1 MILTMIYACV
11 VATLLAAAAL
21 YAERISA
28 DIGWPRRLA
37 WSVALAMSI
46 ALPLLA
52 LLVETSPRESGILSL
67 PQPLTLIPN
76 LAPADAPASGE
87 LRATAPGLAW
97 PDWQLADSWLIG
109 LCITSTAIVLLLLV
123 IAAVGLRRIARS
135 ATVSK
140 IGDQEVLVSDDLGPA
155 VFGIFRPRI
164 LLPRW
169 LANQESSLGAYV
181 LRHEREHLAARD
193 QTLLMLALLGV
204 ASMPW
209 NPALWWQLRRL
220 RAAIEMDCDLRVL
233 RHGANPRDYSE
244 ALFTVSQQ
252 STATPLCAVALTEPV
267 SDLERRISIM
277 LTRTRRFSLTVF
289 GSRLTI
295 VALATILALAVNAP
309 SAQTDE
315 QRPSAVPTIRIPVY
329 EKLQA
334 AQTCMG
340 TEDLEC
346 AQRSVDE
353 VTSMTDLTS
362 YEAAQA
368 YNFQAFIDFQSDETD
383 RAMSSYESILALPR
397 EELPDALVRQAMKSV
412 SQLYLQQGRYQ
423 EGLES
428 FDDYLAL
435 PQTTPTSEDYYLK
448 STILYQLERYEDAMA
463 PLNAAIE
470 TADEPEETQYQLR
483 YALQWQARDLA
494 GAVETLEFMNSQWPE
509 NEDWAKALAFVNS
522 QL

>member
-11 VATLLAAAAL
+11 VATLLGAAAFC
-21 YAERISA
+21 AERISA
-28 DIGWPRRLA
+28 DLGGPRRLA
-37 WSVALAMSI
+37 WSVALTVSI
-46 ALPLLA
+46 ALPLSAMLI
-52 LLVETSPRESGILSL
+52 ETGPQEAGILSL
-67 PQPLTLIPN
+67 PQPLALIPTQ
-76 LAPADAPASGE
+76 APVDAASSNE
-87 LRATAPGLAW
+87 LLSPEPGLTW

-109 LCITSTAIVLLLLV
+109 LWIASSAIVLLLLV
-123 IAAVGLRRIARS
+123 IAAAGLRRIAGKSTLSR
-135 ATVSK
+135 
-140 IGDQEVLVSDDLGPA
+140 IGGQDVLLSESLGPA
-155 VFGIFRPRI
+155 VFGVFRPRI

-169 LANQESSLGAYV
+169 LAHQDSSLGSYV
-181 LRHEREHLAARD
+181 LHHEREHLAARD

-233 RHGANPRDYSE
+233 RHGADPREYSE

-252 STATPLCAVALTEPV
+252 STATPLGAVALTEPV
-267 SDLERRISIM
+267 SDLEQRISIM
-277 LTRTRRFSLTVF
+277 LTRTKRFSLTLF

-295 VALATILALAVNAP
+295 FAMATILALAVNAP

-315 QRPSAVPTIRIPVY
+315 QSTPIAPTIRIPVY

-334 AQTCMG
+334 AQTCME
-340 TEDLEC
+340 TEDLDC

-353 VTSMTDLTS
+353 VNSMTDLTS

-383 RAMSSYESILALPR
+383 RATSSYESILALPR
-397 EELPDALVRQAMKSV
+397 EELPDGLVRQVMKNV
-412 SQLYLQQGRYQ
+412 SHLYLQQGRYQ

-428 FDDYLAL
+428 FDDYLNL

-448 STILYQLERYEDAMA
+448 STILYQLERYEDAMV
-463 PLNAAIE
+463 PLNVAIE
-470 TADEPEETQYQLR
+470 TADEPAETQYQLR
-483 YALQWQARDLA
+483 YALQWLARDLA